1 MIALC
6 VRCFFAQ
13 VDAHWQTHFTQ
24 FSQHPQTR
32 HTEHRAPLPIH
43 SPTTTTTTTKRT
55 PGTQLRRPPPS
66 HRRTSLPT
74 AEDTL
79 SVKCTHSCTARSPK
93 YSQLHMHTQSHA
105 ASPRARTST
114 HTRILTFFSSITFFH
129 PVKRQ
134 LQARRPRQ
142 RQEGSSRE
150 GVATASCWEHI
161 WLLEEMRA
169 GEAACSPASHG
180 NSTPHGSQKVIGTP
194 PFLSLLLH

>member
-32 HTEHRAPLPIH
+32 HTEHRVPPPIH
-43 SPTTTTTTTKRT
+43 SP
-55 PGTQLRRPPPS
+55 PPPPPS
-66 HRRTSLPT
+66 GHPAHSSGAPHPLTEAQASPPLRTHFRLSAHTPALRVHPST
-74 AEDTL
+74 ASCT
-79 SVKCTHSCTARSPK
+79 CTHNI
-93 YSQLHMHTQSHA
+93 TQ
-105 ASPRARTST
+105 PLRARTST
-114 HTRILTFFSSITFFH
+114 HTLILTFFSSISFFH